1 MSNLITSFFKKI
13 EKKNKID
20 LVTELLINDLS
31 IEESIEIFLKVK
43 SNFHYEMQRKQDQ
56 IKRESSLIDSIRPI
70 KKTDPNF
77 DKPLNQIEV
86 NYEQITGNIR

>member
-13 EKKNKID
+13 ERKNKID

-43 SNFHYEMQRKQDQ
+43 SNFHYEMQRKQDK
-56 IKRESSLIDSIRPI
+56 IKRESSLIDSIRPV

-86 NYEQITGNIR
+86 NYEQITNNIR